1 MPLLEDL
8 MTSPDAAPTAEY
20 RILLRQAVESGV
32 TVDQCAE
39 QLAALASR
47 LGLTAIQVRADF
59 DLMRRAIQLE
69 GRFDV
74 AELAA
79 DQVELEKARVPED
92 EYHRTGGTLAQSLL
106 RLTRERD
113 ALKGGDRAAVLGEI
127 EEVQERGMKL
137 TRVRRTVEDK
147 VISALAARDRA
158 AAFKQSHTRLFPRDG
173 D

>member
-8 MTSPDAAPTAEY
+8 LTTTDALPLGEY
-20 RILLRQAVESGV
+20 RSLLRQAAESGV
-32 TVDQCAE
+32 SVDQCAE
-39 QLAALASR
+39 QLASLAKQLDYS
-47 LGLTAIQVRADF
+47 AAQVRQDHE
-59 DLMRRAIQLE
+59 LMRRAIQLE
-69 GRFDV
+69 ARFDLG
-74 AELAA
+74 ELAA
-79 DQVELEKARVPED
+79 DQVALEKVRVPED
-92 EYHRTGGTLAQSLL
+92 AFHRTGGELAQSLL

-113 ALKGGDRAAVLGEI
+113 ALKVGDRAAVLGEI

-137 TRVRRTVEDK
+137 TRARRTVEDK